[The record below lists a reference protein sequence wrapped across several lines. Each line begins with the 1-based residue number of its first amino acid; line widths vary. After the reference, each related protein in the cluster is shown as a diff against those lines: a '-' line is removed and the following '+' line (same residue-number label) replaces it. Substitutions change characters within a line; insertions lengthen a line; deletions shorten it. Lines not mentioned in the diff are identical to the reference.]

1 MSAIPSVTDAT
12 FDDLVL
18 RSSKPV
24 LVDYWADWCS
34 PCKQLTPI
42 IEELAEE
49 YADRI
54 TFLAMDTNENSTI
67 PNRQG
72 VLGLPTIQVFA
83 DGEMVQSFQGG
94 KTKSALIKMLE
105 DVL

>member
-1 MSAIPSVTDAT
+1 MSAIPAVTDSN
-12 FDDLVL
+12 FDALVL
-18 RSSKPV
+18 KSSKPV

-49 YADRI
+49 YGDRI
-54 TFLAMDTNENSTI
+54 TFLAMDTNENTQI

-72 VLGLPTIQVFA
+72 VLGLPTIQIFVG
-83 DGEMVQSFQGG
+83 GELVQSFQGG
-94 KTKSALIKMLE
+94 KTKSALIKVLT